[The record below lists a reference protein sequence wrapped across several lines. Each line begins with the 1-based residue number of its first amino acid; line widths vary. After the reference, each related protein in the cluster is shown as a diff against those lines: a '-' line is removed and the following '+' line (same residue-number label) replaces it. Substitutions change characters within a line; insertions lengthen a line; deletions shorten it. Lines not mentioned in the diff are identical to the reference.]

1 MTEPTRLLAV
11 DCGNTQI
18 KFGVFRG
25 DALAVNFRIATDAHK
40 TSDEY
45 AVLIRALLAGEG
57 IDSRSFDGA
66 ALSSVVPPVL
76 PLLERAVA
84 KVTGRPCLVIRHGLD
99 AGVAVRTAHPA
110 ELGSDLLCLA
120 AGAAVRYP
128 LPAVIVSF
136 GTATAFVAVSAAREI
151 VGVAIAPGI
160 LSAAQSL
167 SANAAKLPQIDLAQP
182 ESALGR
188 DTIGAMRAGMV
199 YGFAGLVD
207 RVCGE
212 MGRAMGAAPAVVATG
227 GLLNII
233 AQVATTVTRYDAFLS
248 LHGLRVI
255 WERNRGGVAA
265 SPTAADPPLE

>member
-1 MTEPTRLLAV
+1 MTEPTQLLAV
-11 DCGNTQI
+11 DCGNTHI

-25 DALAVNFRIATDAHK
+25 DALAANFRIATDAHK

-45 AVLIRALLAGEG
+45 AVLIRSLLAGEG
-57 IDSRSFDGA
+57 IDGLAFAGSA
-66 ALSSVVPPVL
+66 VSSVVPPVL

-84 KVTGRPCLVIRHGLD
+84 KVTARPCLVIRHGLN
-99 AGVAVRTAHPA
+99 AGIAVRTNNPG

-120 AGAAVRYP
+120 AGAAARYP

-136 GTATAFVAVSAAREI
+136 GTATAFVAVSAEREI

-167 SANAAKLPQIDLAQP
+167 SRNAAKLPQIDLARP
-182 ESALGR
+182 ESPLGR

-207 RVCGE
+207 RVCQE
-212 MGRAMGAAPAVVATG
+212 MGRAMGAVPTVVATG

-248 LHGLRVI
+248 LHGLRII
-255 WERNRGGVAA
+255 WELNGGGAA
-265 SPTAADPPLE
+265 AAPAAADPPLE

>member
-1 MTEPTRLLAV
+1 M
-11 DCGNTQI
+11 
-18 KFGVFRG
+18 
-25 DALAVNFRIATDAHK
+25 
-40 TSDEY
+40 
-45 AVLIRALLAGEG
+45 
-57 IDSRSFDGA
+57 
-66 ALSSVVPPVL
+66 VPPVL

-84 KVTGRPCLVIRHGLD
+84 KVIARPCLVIRPGLA
-99 AGVAVRTAHPA
+99 AGVAVKTANPG

-120 AGAAVRYP
+120 AGAAARYP
-128 LPAVIVSF
+128 LPAVVVSF

-212 MGRAMGAAPAVVATG
+212 MGRAMGAAPTVVATG

-248 LHGLRVI
+248 LHGLRIV
-255 WERNRGGVAA
+255 WELNRDRGAGRSA
-265 SPTAADPPLE
+265 SETPAPE